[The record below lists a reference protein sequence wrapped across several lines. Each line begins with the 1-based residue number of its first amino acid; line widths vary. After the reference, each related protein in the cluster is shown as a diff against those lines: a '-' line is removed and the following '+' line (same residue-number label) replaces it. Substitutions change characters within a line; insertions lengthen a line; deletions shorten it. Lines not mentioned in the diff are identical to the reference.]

1 MRETWSWS
9 CHQSGEE
16 GSGAEGL
23 GGSTGVLGAQIPL
36 RRYQSQGQ
44 GMELCLGLGGKIAS
58 ACGHFPWDILN
69 FHQPI

>member
-44 GMELCLGLGGKIAS
+44 GMELTAS